1 MESSPEIGLS
11 LLEGDNNIW
20 NSQELWKKR
29 GVVRQAHLMCDWCRA
44 GSWGGQLESRTAENS
59 GTIAKVPGASPGSLD
74 LTLQVTWEQ
83 ESYVGKRHK

>member
-1 MESSPEIGLS
+1 
-11 LLEGDNNIW
+11 
-20 NSQELWKKR
+20 
-29 GVVRQAHLMCDWCRA
+29 MCDWCRA